1 MFLPSGFSIT
11 SQTIASLLT
20 PQEAA
25 TLSGKAEF
33 SRVIIPVRITIDKQ
47 ASRDI
52 PVVVRGDF
60 VIPTDN
66 ISSIMGLDM
75 VETDT
80 HMTLNGVLTHSNS
93 GMTMLSATP
102 MYGQDI
108 DPSETCFADFRLRAD
123 YLRCPLGTVAGDK
136 WENGNGSATID
147 IATQTVLDIDFHDHA
162 IGQPQPN
169 LEGQLLRQT
178 DTTITVTCVM
188 ANGGV
193 NFSGFIR

>member
-11 SQTIASLLT
+11 RQTIESLLT
-20 PQEAA
+20 PQESAI
-25 TLSGKAEF
+25 LSGKTEF
-33 SRVIIPVRITIDKQ
+33 SRVIIPVRITVDKQ
-47 ASRDI
+47 ASRDR

-60 VIPTDN
+60 VIPKDN
-66 ISSIMGLDM
+66 ISSVMGLDM

-80 HMTLNGVLTHSNS
+80 HMTFNGVLTHSNG

-102 MYGQDI
+102 MYGQEI
-108 DPSETCFADFRLRAD
+108 DFSETCFADFRLRSE

-147 IATQTVLDIDFHDHA
+147 IATQTVLDIDFRDHSV
-162 IGQPQPN
+162 GQLRPN
-169 LEGQLLRQT
+169 FEGQVLSQT
-178 DTTITVTCVM
+178 DTTITLTCVM

-193 NFSGFIR
+193 NFSGFVR